1 MQHSNRASH
10 GNNHRKPSIAPKDR
24 VCYFCINGITDID
37 YKDNRIMQKSLSGY
51 SKILPRRRTG
61 TCMKH
66 QRKLAMAIKR
76 ARFMALIP
84 FVTK

>member
-1 MQHSNRASH
+1 MNNRP
-10 GNNHRKPSIAPKDR
+10 NHRKSTATAKPR

-61 TCMKH
+61 TCLKH
-66 QRKLAMAIKR
+66 QRKLANAIKR